1 MDGRLKDEALQFQ
14 IRVLSVFPDFN
25 TLVISDI
32 GIFGLRWL
40 GFDFLPT
47 EESPRPQCSRK
58 RAQIKKG
65 THSAARAD
73 RQRRSF
79 YVNDM
84 PHVT

>member
-40 GFDFLPT
+40 GVDSLST

-65 THSAARAD
+65 THSMLVVLAT
-73 RQRRSF
+73 SF
-79 YVNDM
+79 DVALCSR
-84 PHVT
+84 TQ